1 MSLWIPQVIIN
12 TVNQERGKGYT
23 TGKNINGHRREG
35 GEDTTSKNIHSHRRE
50 EGRDPTGKNINGH
63 TRDNEG
69 YCNVL
74 CDKLLYPSTPRVYA
88 CMLL

>member
-23 TGKNINGHRREG
+23 TGKNINGH
-35 GEDTTSKNIHSHRRE
+35 K
-50 EGRDPTGKNINGH
+50 RDK
-63 TRDNEG
+63 EG

-74 CDKLLYPSTPRVYA
+74 CDKLLYPSTPRVNA

>member
-35 GEDTTSKNIHSHRRE
+35 ERTPQVKIYTVIGERRE
-50 EGRDPTGKNINGH
+50 GTPQGKI
-63 TRDNEG
+63 
-69 YCNVL
+69 
-74 CDKLLYPSTPRVYA
+74 
-88 CMLL
+88 